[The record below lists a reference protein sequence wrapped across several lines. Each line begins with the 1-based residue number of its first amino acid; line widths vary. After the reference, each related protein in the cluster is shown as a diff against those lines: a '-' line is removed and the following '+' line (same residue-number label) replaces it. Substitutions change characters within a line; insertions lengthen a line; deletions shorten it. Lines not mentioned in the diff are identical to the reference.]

1 MPKNKGFTLIEL
13 MVVVAIVGILAAF
26 AIPVYQNYVV
36 KAQLSEAMTV
46 SGGVRSEIANSF
58 MGKTGTF
65 VGIDSETNGIPPASE
80 VTGNYVQSV
89 AVNDGIVSVTLGN
102 NASDI
107 VLGEVLTLTPATT
120 AGDTIIWG
128 CSFSGSDR
136 YLPQS
141 CR

>member
-1 MPKNKGFTLIEL
+1 MLKYKGFTLIEL
-13 MVVVAIVGILAAF
+13 MVVVAIAGILAAF
-26 AIPVYQNYVV
+26 AIPVYQDYVV

-46 SGGVRSEIANSF
+46 SGGVRSEIASSF

-65 VGIDSETNGIPPASE
+65 VGIDSETNGIPPALE
-80 VTGNYVQSV
+80 VTGSYVQSV
-89 AVNDGIVSVTLGN
+89 AVNNGIVSITLGN
-102 NASDI
+102 KVSDFI
-107 VLGEVLTLTPATT
+107 MGEVLTLTPTT
-120 AGDTIIWG
+120 TVGDTIVWG